1 MLEPHERLALHI
13 VVGPIGV
20 ALVLYVGVFING
32 IVQGWTSS

>member
-1 MLEPHERLALHI
+1 MLEPHERVALHF

-32 IVQGWTSS
+32 VREGWGS